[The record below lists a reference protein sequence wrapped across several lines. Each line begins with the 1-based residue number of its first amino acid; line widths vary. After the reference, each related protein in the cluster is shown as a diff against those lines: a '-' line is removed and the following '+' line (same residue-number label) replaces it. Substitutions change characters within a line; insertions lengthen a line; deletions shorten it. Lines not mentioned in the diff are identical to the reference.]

1 MPLKSISFAAVTTT
15 PYSPVA
21 AEKIRQDTSRLVR
34 KEGS

>member
-1 MPLKSISFAAVTTT
+1 MPLESISLALVTTT

>member
-1 MPLKSISFAAVTTT
+1 MPLKSISFALVTTT

-21 AEKIRQDTSRLVR
+21 AKKIRQDASPLVG